1 MRKIML
7 KKVSFMVDFV
17 NFKRYNK
24 QTFGKRW
31 DGSVLNIV
39 LVEPEIPQNCGNIA
53 RTCAA
58 TGAALHLIKPLGFAI
73 DDRKLKRAG
82 LDYWH
87 ELDITY
93 YENLADFTAKNP
105 GAEIYYF
112 STKAPRAYTEI
123 AYPTPVFLMFGRET
137 RGLPEELIEAHLDR
151 TVRIPMRENLRSL
164 NLSNSVA
171 VGVYEVFRQHGF
183 DTLCGAGKYG
193 K

>member
-1 MRKIML
+1 MKN
-7 KKVSFMVDFV
+7 V
-17 NFKRYNK
+17 
-24 QTFGKRW
+24 
-31 DGSVLNIV
+31 NIV
-39 LVEPEIPQNCGNIA
+39 LLEPEIPQNTGNIA

-58 TGAALHLIKPLGFAI
+58 TGAALHLIKPLGFEI

-93 YENLADFTAKNP
+93 YENLDDFNAKNP
-105 GAEIYYF
+105 DAEIYYF

-123 AYPTPVFLMFGRET
+123 DYPSPVFLMFGKET
-137 RGLPEELIEAHLDR
+137 KGLPEPLLEANLDR
-151 TVRIPMRENLRSL
+151 TVRIPMREHLRSL

-183 DTLCGAGKYG
+183 DTLAEAGKYG